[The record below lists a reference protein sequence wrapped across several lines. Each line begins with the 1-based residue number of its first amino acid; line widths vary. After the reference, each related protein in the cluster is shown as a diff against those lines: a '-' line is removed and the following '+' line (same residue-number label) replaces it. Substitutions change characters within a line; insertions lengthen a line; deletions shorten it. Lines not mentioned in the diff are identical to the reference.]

1 MGDLTEEEI
10 KAMKAKEAK
19 NRKEKLD
26 NSKIHDAEVIEKY
39 KSMLG
44 LPPEGAPAQAP
55 APVDPMGNTAGPAPQ
70 AGMKKG
76 GSVSSASRR
85 ADGCCVKGKTRA

>member
-1 MGDLTEEEI
+1 MGDLTKEEI

-39 KSMLG
+39 KERELKILAEVERIKAMDYSQFTHIPLEFAV
-44 LPPEGAPAQAP
+44 EGI
-55 APVDPMGNTAGPAPQ
+55 
-70 AGMKKG
+70 
-76 GSVSSASRR
+76 R
-85 ADGCCVKGKTRA
+85 